1 MQQKK
6 YIIVGQGIAGS
17 ILAYALIKQGHQ
29 VTIIDKDGGAG
40 SSRVAAGIYHPLV
53 FKRTTLTWLSDVLFD
68 YLEQYYP
75 LLEKEL
81 NATFYHPTPYYRLFA
96 TPEER
101 ANWIKYRE
109 LPEYKSFLGED
120 TDTLHNSSFSVT
132 HGVGKL
138 LRSGW
143 VDTNTMLDA
152 FKKFF
157 HQHATVIHEAFA
169 YAELEL
175 PGVIIKY
182 KNIEADALIFC
193 EGYGIKQNPYFN
205 YLPLSATKGQV
216 LTIES
221 SAMPTDGIYNRK
233 VFVMPLSSLPS
244 PHSSYKVG
252 ATYEWTWD
260 TEQPTDD
267 KKADLIN
274 KLKALTTE
282 EFSITEHKA
291 GVRPSVVGRRP
302 LIGIHPQH
310 PQLAVFN
317 GMGSKGIMMAP
328 YLANNF
334 AGFLAGL
341 NAIEPEADIT
351 RFEGK

>member
-6 YIIVGQGIAGS
+6 HIVVGQGIAGS

-29 VTIIDKDGGAG
+29 VVIIDKDSGAG

-68 YLEQYYP
+68 YLESYYP
-75 LLEKEL
+75 ILEKEL

-101 ANWIKYRE
+101 ANWVKYRE

-132 HGVGKL
+132 HGIGKV

-157 HQHATVIHEAFA
+157 QQNATIIDEVFA

-175 PGVIIKY
+175 HGVLAKY
-182 KNIEADALIFC
+182 KGIEADGIIFC

-205 YLPLSATKGQV
+205 YLPLSPTKGQV
-216 LTIES
+216 FTIES
-221 SAMPTDGIYNRK
+221 AAMPTDGIYNRK
-233 VFVMPLSSLPS
+233 VFVMPLGPNTF
-244 PHSSYKVG
+244 KVG

-260 TEQPTDD
+260 TEEPTED
-267 KKADLIN
+267 KKADLIA
-274 KLKALTTE
+274 KLNALTTE
-282 EFSITEHKA
+282 EYTIAEHKA

-328 YLANNF
+328 YLAHNF
-334 AGFLAGL
+334 VGFLAGL
-341 NAIEPEADIT
+341 NAIEPEADIA
-351 RFEGK
+351 RFAGK